1 MLKIN
6 GKIVTDVVYKG
17 KRIERIYVGSKKYYD
32 MYDGRISGYA
42 LGSGTLSING
52 NKYDYGAGY
61 FDIHVGDTGN
71 VSSFN
76 SLFSKAN
83 MSYLSH
89 IGLNTGQV
97 QSMFEMFAGCSS
109 LTSLDVSHFDTGQV
123 QSMAFMFISCS
134 SLTSLDVSHFDTSKV
149 QSMAYMFTG
158 CSSLTSLDVSHF
170 DTSKV
175 QNMAY
180 MFNGC
185 SSLTSLDV
193 SHFDTSQV
201 QNMAYMFNGCSSLTS
216 LDVSHFD
223 TSKVQ
228 DMTYMFYNCS
238 SLTSLDVS
246 HFDTG
251 NLHSMD
257 LMFYNCKNM
266 RTLNIGNMD
275 LSGLTGNMNRTFMGC
290 SSLRSI
296 TGQLVGLKL
305 SIDFGWSSLLDHDSA
320 MMVINSAE
328 TVTTVQTVS
337 FSSQTKALLSDEE
350 KAILTNKGW
359 TLA

>member
-32 MYDGRISGYA
+32 MHDGRISGYA

-52 NKYDYGAGY
+52 NTYDYGAGY

-71 VSSFN
+71 VSSFAN
-76 SLFSKAN
+76 LFKSAN
-83 MSYLSH
+83 MSSLSH
-89 IGLNTGQV
+89 IGLNTSKV
-97 QSMFEMFAGCSS
+97 QNMNSMFLGCWS
-109 LTSLDVSHFDTGQV
+109 LTSLDVSRFNTG
-123 QSMAFMFISCS
+123 
-134 SLTSLDVSHFDTSKV
+134 KV
-149 QSMAYMFTG
+149 QSMN
-158 CSSLTSLDVSHF
+158 S
-170 DTSKV
+170 
-175 QNMAY
+175 

-193 SHFDTSQV
+193 SHFNTGNV
-201 QNMAYMFNGCSSLTS
+201 QNMKS
-216 LDVSHFD
+216 
-223 TSKVQ
+223 
-228 DMTYMFYNCS
+228 MFYGC
-238 SLTSLDVS
+238 
-246 HFDTG
+246 G
-251 NLHSMD
+251 
-257 LMFYNCKNM
+257 NM

-275 LSGLTGNMNRTFMGC
+275 LSGLTENMSRTFMGC

-296 TGQLVGLKL
+296 TGQFVGLKL
-305 SIDFGWSSLLDHDSA
+305 SISFEWSKLLDHDSA

>member
-42 LGSGTLSING
+42 LGSGTFSING

-71 VSSFN
+71 VSSFDN
-76 SLFSKAN
+76 LFSKAN
-83 MSYLSH
+83 MSSLSH
-89 IGLNTGQV
+89 IGLNTGRVLYMRNTFVDDSNLTVLDVSKFDTSQV
-97 QSMFEMFAGCSS
+97 LSMESMFRGCSS
-109 LTSLDVSHFDTGQV
+109 LTSLDVSKFDTSQV
-123 QSMAFMFISCS
+123 LSMAFMF
-134 SLTSLDVSHFDTSKV
+134 
-149 QSMAYMFTG
+149 YG
-158 CSSLTSLDVSHF
+158 CSSLTSLDVS
-170 DTSKV
+170 K
-175 QNMAY
+175 
-180 MFNGC
+180 
-185 SSLTSLDV
+185 
-193 SHFDTSQV
+193 
-201 QNMAYMFNGCSSLTS
+201 
-216 LDVSHFD
+216 
-223 TSKVQ
+223 
-228 DMTYMFYNCS
+228 
-238 SLTSLDVS
+238 
-246 HFDTG
+246 FDTG
-251 NLHSMD
+251 NVHSMD
-257 LMFYNCKNM
+257 LMFYGCRNM

-275 LSGLTGNMNRTFMGC
+275 LSGLTYDMTRTFQGC
-290 SSLRSI
+290 NSLRSI

-305 SIDFGWSSLLDHDSA
+305 SISFEWSPLDHDSA

>member
-71 VSSFN
+71 VSSFAD
-76 SLFSKAN
+76 LFYNAN
-83 MSYLSH
+83 MSSLSH
-89 IGLNTGQV
+89 IGLNTGRV
-97 QSMFEMFAGCSS
+97 LYMSDTFYNDSK
-109 LTSLDVSHFDTGQV
+109 LTVLDVSGFNTSYVTTMYQ
-123 QSMAFMFISCS
+123 MF
-134 SLTSLDVSHFDTSKV
+134 
-149 QSMAYMFTG
+149 YN

-175 QNMAY
+175 QNME
-180 MFNGC
+180 
-185 SSLTSLDV
+185 
-193 SHFDTSQV
+193 
-201 QNMAYMFNGCSSLTS
+201 
-216 LDVSHFD
+216 
-223 TSKVQ
+223 
-228 DMTYMFYNCS
+228 YMFYNC
-238 SLTSLDVS
+238 
-246 HFDTG
+246 G
-251 NLHSMD
+251 
-257 LMFYNCKNM
+257 NM

-275 LSGLTGNMNRTFMGC
+275 LSGLTDNMNRTFMGC

-296 TGQLVGLKL
+296 TGQFVGLKL
-305 SIDFGWSSLLDHDSA
+305 SISFGWSKLLDHDSA

>member
-1 MLKIN
+1 MTACHQRMTALSTCSQRNIKKGGNDMLKIN

-71 VSSFN
+71 VSSIA
-76 SLFSKAN
+76 SLFQSTN
-83 MSYLSH
+83 MSSLSH
-89 IGLNTGQV
+89 IGLNTGRVLQMNHTFYNNSKLTVLDVSHFDTSKV
-97 QSMFEMFAGCSS
+97 QDMSLMFRDCSS
-109 LTSLDVSHFDTGQV
+109 LTSLDVSGFNTSHVTTMY
-123 QSMAFMFISCS
+123 SMFYGCS

-149 QSMAYMFTG
+149 QSMI
-158 CSSLTSLDVSHF
+158 D
-170 DTSKV
+170 
-175 QNMAY
+175 
-180 MFNGC
+180 
-185 SSLTSLDV
+185 
-193 SHFDTSQV
+193 
-201 QNMAYMFNGCSSLTS
+201 
-216 LDVSHFD
+216 
-223 TSKVQ
+223 
-228 DMTYMFYNCS
+228 MFYDCR
-238 SLTSLDVS
+238 
-246 HFDTG
+246 
-251 NLHSMD
+251 
-257 LMFYNCKNM
+257 NM

-275 LSGLTGNMNRTFMGC
+275 LSGLTGNMNETFSDC

-296 TGQLVGLKL
+296 TGQFVGLKL
-305 SIDFGWSSLLDHDSA
+305 SISFGSSPLLDHDSA

-337 FSSQTKALLSDEE
+337 FSRQTKALLSDEE

>member
-42 LGSGTLSING
+42 LGSGTFSING

-71 VSSFN
+71 VSSIAN
-76 SLFSKAN
+76 LFQSAN
-83 MSYLSH
+83 MSSLSH
-89 IGLNTGQV
+89 IGLNTGRVLYMNNTFLYDSKLTVLDVSGFNTSHVTTMSQ
-97 QSMFEMFAGCSS
+97 MFSGCSS
-109 LTSLDVSHFDTGQV
+109 LTSLDVS
-123 QSMAFMFISCS
+123 
-134 SLTSLDVSHFDTSKV
+134 K
-149 QSMAYMFTG
+149 
-158 CSSLTSLDVSHF
+158 F

-175 QNMAY
+175 QNM
-180 MFNGC
+180 N
-185 SSLTSLDV
+185 
-193 SHFDTSQV
+193 
-201 QNMAYMFNGCSSLTS
+201 
-216 LDVSHFD
+216 
-223 TSKVQ
+223 
-228 DMTYMFYNCS
+228 
-238 SLTSLDVS
+238 
-246 HFDTG
+246 
-251 NLHSMD
+251 
-257 LMFYNCKNM
+257 LMFSGCRNM

-275 LSGLTGNMNRTFMGC
+275 LSGLTDNMNRTFMSC
-290 SSLRSI
+290 SNLRSI

-305 SIDFGWSSLLDHDSA
+305 SISFGWSSLLDHDSA

>member
-42 LGSGTLSING
+42 IQAGSLSIG
-52 NKYDYGAGY
+52 GKIYRYGAGY
-61 FDIHVGDTGN
+61 FDIYIGDIGSNNIGT
-71 VSSFN
+71 
-76 SLFSKAN
+76 LFAN
-83 MSYLSH
+83 TNIGTLTH
-89 IGLNTGQV
+89 IGIDTRSTNYMGGGKG
-97 QSMFEMFAGCSS
+97 SSEGMFSGCSS
-109 LTSLDVSHFDTGQV
+109 LTSLDVSGFNTSHVTT
-123 QSMAFMFISCS
+123 MYMMFS
-134 SLTSLDVSHFDTSKV
+134 
-149 QSMAYMFTG
+149 
-158 CSSLTSLDVSHF
+158 
-170 DTSKV
+170 
-175 QNMAY
+175 
-180 MFNGC
+180 
-185 SSLTSLDV
+185 
-193 SHFDTSQV
+193 
-201 QNMAYMFNGCSSLTS
+201 
-216 LDVSHFD
+216 
-223 TSKVQ
+223 
-228 DMTYMFYNCS
+228 NCS

-251 NLHSMD
+251 NVRDMEAMFSNCLSLTSLDVSHFDTGNVRDMETMFSDCSSLTSLDVSKFDTSKVQSMKFMFYGCSSLTSLDVSHFDTGNVHSMD
-257 LMFYNCKNM
+257 LMFYECKYM

-275 LSGLTGNMNRTFMGC
+275 LSGLTDNMNRTFIGC

-305 SIDFGWSSLLDHDSA
+305 SISFESSSLLDHDSA

>member
-6 GKIVTDVVYKG
+6 DKIVTDVVYKG

-71 VSSFN
+71 VSSFAN
-76 SLFSKAN
+76 LFKSAN
-83 MSYLSH
+83 MSSLSH
-89 IGLNTGQV
+89 IGLNTGRV
-97 QSMFEMFAGCSS
+97 LYMNNTFIYDSK
-109 LTSLDVSHFDTGQV
+109 LTVLDVSGFNTSHVTTMSQ
-123 QSMAFMFISCS
+123 MFS
-134 SLTSLDVSHFDTSKV
+134 
-149 QSMAYMFTG
+149 G

-170 DTSKV
+170 DTSNV
-175 QNMAY
+175 RDIY
-180 MFNGC
+180 E
-185 SSLTSLDV
+185 
-193 SHFDTSQV
+193 
-201 QNMAYMFNGCSSLTS
+201 
-216 LDVSHFD
+216 
-223 TSKVQ
+223 
-228 DMTYMFYNCS
+228 MFYGC
-238 SLTSLDVS
+238 
-246 HFDTG
+246 G
-251 NLHSMD
+251 
-257 LMFYNCKNM
+257 NM

-275 LSGLTGNMNRTFMGC
+275 LSGLTGNMNSTFRDC

-296 TGQLVGLKL
+296 TGQFVGLKL
-305 SIDFGWSSLLDHDSA
+305 SISFGWSKLLDHDSA